1 MLIKLEIRSYTHYTP
16 NKMKTEP
23 SEKSVIEHLTLYE
36 DGPPDRMAFI
46 LKGPTIDKT
55 TGKCPI
61 DCQFWDNA
69 PEKMG
74 PNDAVL
80 RLCVG
85 PNYSNV
91 NGGGI

>member
-1 MLIKLEIRSYTHYTP
+1 
-16 NKMKTEP
+16 
-23 SEKSVIEHLTLYE
+23 
-36 DGPPDRMAFI
+36 MAFI

-69 PEKMG
+69 PEEMG

-85 PNYSNV
+85 PNDSNV